1 MSVHPEPHPYAGETV
16 TLQSGEFAGQDY
28 RVEDWWDR
36 VSGQSWMDCTGNPA
50 CLDYAMRGVAEGD
63 PLFSD
68 EVVYG
73 KVGFLGKLV
82 HVRHLPELAVP
93 A

>member
-1 MSVHPEPHPYAGETV
+1 MSLHREPHPFAGETV
-16 TLQSGEFAGQDY
+16 TLQSGVFAGQEY
-28 RVEDWWDR
+28 WIEDWWDR

-50 CLDYAMRGVAEGD
+50 CLDYAMRSGAEGD
-63 PLFSD
+63 PMFSN

-73 KVGFLGKLV
+73 KLAFLGKIV